1 MQSITCHPR
10 SAKGIRSAAAITVAV
25 AVLATAC
32 GGSDSSGEA
41 SSPDT
46 VAASEVSVQG
56 TVSGPPDDSPPVAG
70 GSIVWGI
77 EAEPGGIDATRY
89 AFSSSGHMVA
99 SAVFDPLA
107 KLDENGDAVPY
118 LASSIDPNADNT
130 VWTITLPEGVTFHD
144 GTPLDG
150 EAVAKNLEAH
160 RTSTITAAGT
170 FAITDVA
177 FDGLTATVTLDRPYA
192 RFPLILSTQIGYVM
206 APVMIDDA
214 AYALKPVGTGP
225 FIFSGHEPD
234 KEWKFAKNTD
244 YWRDG
249 LPYLDAITFRS
260 IPDNSERIALLSSGD
275 LDVTY
280 TQRPQEVQQLRADEN
295 IKQVEYASG
304 DEAMLVLNTSKAPFD
319 SLTARQAVAYATDS
333 ATWRAEKDNVE
344 GAANGPFAPG
354 QLGYAE
360 DNGFPKFDMTKAK
373 ELVTQYETET
383 GTEFEF
389 SFTTQADVD
398 NLADADFFKA
408 LYEEAG
414 MTVTVTSIPQINLV
428 ATIATGNYEMGRFR
442 LFNQPDP
449 DADSQFWRSSSI
461 GELVSLNFPRYVNED
476 MDATIDKALATSDD
490 AERDALYQEMNTQLA
505 TDLPYIWLGRSVWVL
520 AAEPR
525 VNGIY
530 AAANGSLQTVG
541 GKTWIAEL
549 WLSR

>member
-1 MQSITCHPR
+1 MQSITYHPR
-10 SAKGIRSAAAITVAV
+10 SAKGIRSATAITVAV

-56 TVSGPPDDSPPVAG
+56 TVSGPPDDSPPVAE